1 MKMILSL
8 DLLSKIHSSTWNYH
22 FNVEKIFQGIKPLS
36 LPGAQNCPYDQ
47 HFADVRG
54 ELLTV

>member
-1 MKMILSL
+1 MILSL